1 MDTEVQ
7 KYMLKESPRA
17 PAGLQTAYAHAL
29 NAEQLDAVEHADGYS
44 LVLAGAGS
52 GKTRT
57 LVYRVAWLIEH
68 GVPPDRILLLT
79 FTNKAAGEMLSRVS
93 VLLKGEV
100 KGMWGG
106 TFHHVAHR
114 ILRHYASRIGYQN
127 NFQILDQ
134 DDAVRLVKSILTSLH
149 GGKAP
154 HAMPKA
160 DALYRVLSYVR
171 NSGQR
176 LTDALANQFPHFLKH
191 ETILEGIAHAYAER
205 KRSMQAMDFDDL
217 LVYGVQLLATDAGA
231 RDALARR
238 FQYVL
243 VDEYQD
249 TNHLQASFASLLSS
263 HHHNLMVVGDDAQSI
278 YSFRAADVA
287 NILAFPQDHPGA
299 KVFRLQTNYRSRPEI
314 LHLANE
320 SIKKNAA
327 RYEKE
332 LKGIREHAQTLPVL
346 AAAPD
351 PEAQAAY
358 LIEQVQAR
366 TDEGARLADM
376 AVLFRA
382 SFQTL
387 ELELELAKR
396 EIPYIKRGGLRYF
409 EQAHVK
415 DVLSFLRIVANPRD
429 ELAWKRALTLYPGVG
444 DQTAEGVWQRVKDT
458 GEAWMKVFEE
468 ALEDRAFSSRAQQG
482 LQAAQSDLAALAVR
496 SDPGEMIEEVLT
508 RRYREYAKELFEDA
522 EDRIL
527 DLETLA
533 AFAARYDSLQTLLAD
548 AALGEG
554 FKGEVGRDHSEED
567 EDRLVL
573 STIHQA
579 KGLEWKTVFV
589 MGLTDGHFPNQRTLA
604 RPHEIEEERRLF
616 YVAVTRAKDELF
628 LTYPEISSLAGG
640 MLLGRPSLFVREL
653 PRRVYQR
660 VAVDDGRGS
669 SKHFED
675 IDIDDDG
682 QHDNNKSSPGGVL
695 GRVLGTF
702 R

>member
-1 MDTEVQ
+1 MQ
-7 KYMLKESPRA
+7 KYILKDSPRA
-17 PAGLQTAYAHAL
+17 PAVLQIDYAKAL

-68 GVPPDRILLLT
+68 GIPPDRILLLT
-79 FTNKAAGEMLSRVS
+79 FTNKAADEMLSRVS

-114 ILRHYASRIGYQN
+114 ILRHYASRIGFQN
-127 NFQILDQ
+127 NFHILDQ

-154 HAMPKA
+154 HAFPKA
-160 DALYRVLSYVR
+160 DALHRVLSYAR

-176 LTDALANQFPHFLKH
+176 LTDALADQFPHFLKY

-217 LVYGVQLLATDAGA
+217 LVYGVQLLEENKGA
-231 RDALARR
+231 RDTLARH

-249 TNHLQASFASLLSS
+249 TNHLQAAFASLLSS

-287 NILAFPQDHPGA
+287 NILVFPKDHPGA
-299 KVFRLQTNYRSRPEI
+299 KVFRLEANYRSRPEI
-314 LHLANE
+314 LALANA
-320 SIKKNAA
+320 SIKKNEA

-332 LKGIREHAQTLPVL
+332 LRGMREGTKTRPVL
-346 AAAPD
+346 ATAPD

-358 LIEQVQAR
+358 LIEQVQTRA
-366 TDEGARLADM
+366 DEGVRLGEM

-387 ELELELAKR
+387 ELELELAKHD
-396 EIPYIKRGGLRYF
+396 IPYIKRGGLRYF

-444 DQTAEGVWQRVKDT
+444 DQTAEGVWQRVKDA
-458 GEAWMKVFEE
+458 GEAWMKVFEG

-482 LQAAQSDLAALAVR
+482 LQAAQGDLAALTVR
-496 SDPGEMIEEVLT
+496 SDPGEMIEEVLA

-533 AFAARYDSLQTLLAD
+533 GFAARYDSLQTLLAD

-554 FKGEVGRDHSEED
+554 FKGEVGRDRGEED
-567 EDRLVL
+567 ADRLIL

-579 KGLEWKTVFV
+579 KGLEWRTVFV

-604 RPHEIEEERRLF
+604 RPREIEEERRLF

-628 LTYPEISSLAGG
+628 LTYPEISSPAGG

-653 PRRVYQR
+653 PQHVYQR
-660 VAVDDGRGS
+660 VVVDDGRGS
-669 SKHFED
+669 SNHFEE
-675 IDIDDDG
+675 IDIGDDTRGDT
-682 QHDNNKSSPGGVL
+682 DETNSGGVL
-695 GRVLGTF
+695 GRVLNTF